1 LISPKKIT
9 AGYAGLAGDSYG
21 VGVKGKLY
29 SRERLM
35 NDAKPIDPRE
45 LVKWLVALQRA
56 INTRAL

>member
-1 LISPKKIT
+1 
-9 AGYAGLAGDSYG
+9 LAGDSYG